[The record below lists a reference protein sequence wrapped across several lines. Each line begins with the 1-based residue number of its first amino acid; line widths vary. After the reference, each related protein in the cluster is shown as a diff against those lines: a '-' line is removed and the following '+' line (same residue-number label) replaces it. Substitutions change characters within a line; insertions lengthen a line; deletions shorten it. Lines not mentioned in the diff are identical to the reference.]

1 MIMDNIISRYLND
14 QKLGALEHG
23 MRTNAKTPV
32 MATPAAVVAA
42 LLGKK
47 VVGAAAAGATGIAA
61 AYSFGRV
68 VN

>member
-1 MIMDNIISRYLND
+1 MSTRISDFVND
-14 QKLGALEHG
+14 QNLGGLTGGVRREA
-23 MRTNAKTPV
+23 TPV

-47 VVGAAAAGATGIAA
+47 VVGAAAAGVTGVGV
-61 AYSFGRV
+61 AYTVGRV